1 MAEAAQVVVAIA
13 DHAPVA
19 EVIEVGTVE
28 AARVVIAETAVVIVA
43 IVVAMMARPKLTSTS

>member
-43 IVVAMMARPKLTSTS
+43 IVVAMMARPKSTSTS

>member
-43 IVVAMMARPKLTSTS
+43 IVVAMMARPKSISTN

>member
-19 EVIEVGTVE
+19 EVIEVETVE

-43 IVVAMMARPKLTSTS
+43 IVVAMMARPKSISTN